1 MPAQNGSRLPAQD
14 FRSCRSPTPAYQTP
28 SPDCAPPRCRSP
40 VKAVVIT
47 SKDSGRLAAICCRGP
62 GSARSAFQRGG
73 HLPGQCGGSAASA
86 PMPWPG
92 RSTAYELSFE
102 GGERLRGQFLIQRL
116 DYCGRFQRRAQ
127 LHDAARKLGRG
138 RPRVSVHGANPHRG
152 EASLLIGGAPHVLR
166 PSFAALIAAEEELGP
181 LLALVERASAGEMRL
196 SEIAG
201 LFWHCLADR
210 RELTREQVGEAVIRQ
225 GLAPSA
231 KPLRALLGQILQGT
245 G

>member
-1 MPAQNGSRLPAQD
+1 M
-14 FRSCRSPTPAYQTP
+14 
-28 SPDCAPPRCRSP
+28 
-40 VKAVVIT
+40 
-47 SKDSGRLAAICCRGP
+47 
-62 GSARSAFQRGG
+62 
-73 HLPGQCGGSAASA
+73 
-86 PMPWPG
+86 
-92 RSTAYELSFE
+92 
-102 GGERLRGQFLIQRL
+102 
-116 DYCGRFQRRAQ
+116 
-127 LHDAARKLGRG
+127 
-138 RPRVSVHGANPHRG
+138 SVHGANPHRG